1 MDASSPV
8 IPTGPLPHPAM
19 DYAALRSE
27 ALELLGRLCGNQWT
41 DYNVHD
47 PGITILEQLCYA
59 ITDLAYRSDFPIAD
73 LIASSSGGAPWP
85 PPAEQI
91 LRGDPV
97 TTADLRE
104 LLRAAGATALRITP
118 LEASALRLY
127 FHERDS
133 STGSGELRLE
143 PPTSDPNAQPL
154 RPRGLRQVLVQP
166 PAILPEVERL
176 LHQARLLGEDFEVK
190 GLDPFRVAVFAELEV
205 ATVDDPEGLVVEIL
219 QNLQATIAPD
229 ADLAATAG
237 IRSSDILHALLD
249 LPPMRAVRSLAL
261 ADSPQAPPAERE
273 PWLLPIPAGV
283 APVIDPNSPIRLFR
297 DGVQLGVDRAA
308 VLRRGQPAA
317 DLAPRRQSPPTPL
330 PGRRRDLT
338 TFRSLRR
345 QLPTAYGVGPDGL
358 GSTAS
363 LQRRAQALQLQA
375 YLLIFDQLFS
385 NTLAQLA
392 LAPSLLS
399 PSAGSEDGQEHSY
412 ASRPMEDPPLRFDT
426 LIDLPVTEYA
436 ANMRQWVE
444 PGDPRERRQ
453 RFLAHLLARFGEELT
468 PPGADLLSL
477 RREFLADI
485 ARMGGARGSG
495 ADMLDEAAG
504 PGGFEER
511 LRRKLG
517 LPGFFPQNS
526 QDPPFLVIDH
536 ILLRPLPEDSAQA
549 SDLGDESI
557 PFLAAVPWPDP
568 WSLRVTL
575 VVNDDPGLKKAAA
588 AGMGNAT
595 TLADLV
601 ARFDGLVARTFAA
614 ELPAHLSPHLLWFGN
629 SGPDEPDLWK
639 QTLEA
644 WRAFRS
650 LLREYYKARQQG
662 SKAVRSLQ
670 LPCRDARDRVI
681 ELLWHPAKA
690 ETPGTG
696 LGLPWPL
703 RDVPMPQQ
711 LVVASGLT
719 ATIDLGFS
727 QRGVR
732 YELYDAATGKP
743 VQADPANPAS
753 PVVAANGKGQPM
765 QLTTPRILKDTI
777 YRVRAIK
784 DPAGPPGAPER
795 ATWLRGEI
803 RVIEGIDTSLVPVIR
818 GLDPV
823 DPQAP
828 PQFTARLCDH
838 GESVTVDIPA
848 SQDGMEYDLIVSD
861 PDLLRSRDEAKLR
874 QKPRQSRGSVGGN
887 GDIVSLVYQAA
898 AEDVDLL
905 VRVSRTTPTAEGTQ
919 VDFLN
924 TVLSL
929 RVRPDPAVPAEV
941 VKPVRPFAELGLLQV
956 GGTMMKSQRGATYQ
970 LWKRQ
975 IRDGEFVTNPFHPP
989 PDAAEPSLPVAG
1001 DGRTILVARPVPT
1014 ADPLASLAS
1023 LGFTPAPVA
1032 PQVGNGAILA
1042 FDLGHSGTD
1051 TTWVVLA
1058 SKQHRLGPLDDPDP
1072 HPRTGSSVVQLTQ
1085 AGVQLVR
1092 PDPTVSLVLV
1102 RWQQDASGGLWRMF
1116 GGEPGV
1122 FYAFSRAATALG
1134 RETYVHQSDER
1145 DPSLAKGVG
1154 QLRLEV
1160 DLAIAAAPLPG
1171 PAPSGQDSPPALLDL
1186 ALATADLAAPLQVRA
1201 RRAMT
1206 GLLADLAGPPLLV
1219 RVEPPIVKSGS
1230 PARIQLIGRPGETY
1244 ALQLGGNPVGA
1255 PQPGAGAELTFSTD
1269 LLTSATTFQLVIT
1282 PQTGAVQQLPVP
1294 VRVEA

>member
-1 MDASSPV
+1 
-8 IPTGPLPHPAM
+8 M

-27 ALELLGRLCGNQWT
+27 ALDLLGRLCGNQWT

-59 ITDLAYRSDFPIAD
+59 ITDLAYRSDFAIAD
-73 LIASSSGGAPWP
+73 LIASSSGGDPWP
-85 PPAEQI
+85 PPAERI

-97 TTADLRE
+97 TTEDLLE
-104 LLRAAGATALRITP
+104 QLRTAAATALRIAP
-118 LEASALRLY
+118 LEASALTLY

-133 STGSGELRLE
+133 GTGSGELRLE

-176 LHQARLLGEDFEVK
+176 LHQARLLGEDFEVR
-190 GLDPFRVAVFAELEV
+190 GLDPFRVAVFADLEV
-205 ATVDDPEGLVVEIL
+205 AAVDDPEGLVLEIL

-229 ADLAATAG
+229 ADLAAAAG
-237 IRSSDILHALLD
+237 IRSSDLLHALLD
-249 LPPMRAVRSLAL
+249 LPPVRAVRSLAL
-261 ADSPQAPPAERE
+261 AAAPDAPPAERK

-297 DGVQLGVDRAA
+297 DGVQLGVDRTA
-308 VLRRGQPAA
+308 VLRRWQPAA
-317 DLAPRRQSPPTPL
+317 ELAPSPQSPPTPL

-345 QLPTAYGVGPDGL
+345 QLPATYGVGPDGL
-358 GSTAS
+358 GSNAS
-363 LQRRAQALQLQA
+363 PERRAQALQLQA

-392 LAPSLLS
+392 LAPVLLS
-399 PSAGSEDGQEHSY
+399 ASAGSGDGQEHSY

-595 TLADLV
+595 TLAELV
-601 ARFDGLVARTFAA
+601 ARFDGLVARTFAT
-614 ELPAHLSPHLLWFGN
+614 ELPAHLTPHLLWFGN
-629 SGPDEPDLWK
+629 GGPDEPELWK
-639 QTLEA
+639 RMLEA

-650 LLREYYKARQQG
+650 LLKDYYKARPKG
-662 SKAVRSLQ
+662 SEAVRSLQ

-690 ETPGTG
+690 GTSATG

-703 RDVPMPQQ
+703 RDIPVPQQ
-711 LVVASGLT
+711 LVVASGLP
-719 ATIDLGFS
+719 ATIDLGVSQDGGDCFS
-727 QRGVR
+727 QPGVR
-732 YELYDAATGKP
+732 YELYDAATGEP

-753 PVVAANGKGQPM
+753 PVVAAQGTGQTKRPI
-765 QLTTPRILKDTI
+765 QLITPKILKDSI

-784 DPAGPPGAPER
+784 DPVGPLGAPER

-803 RVIEGIDTSLVPVIR
+803 RVIEGIDTSIVAEFRDLPR
-818 GLDPV
+818 V
-823 DPQAP
+823 DAEAP
-828 PQFTARLCDH
+828 PQFSARLCDH
-838 GESVTVDIPA
+838 GLNVTVDIPA
-848 SQDGMEYDLIVSD
+848 SQDGIEYDLIVAD
-861 PDLLRSRDEAKLR
+861 PSLLKSRDEVKIR
-874 QKPRQSRGSVGGN
+874 QKPRQSTASVRGN
-887 GDIVSLVYQAA
+887 GDTISLFYPAA
-898 AEDVDLL
+898 AEDLDLL
-905 VRVSRTTPTAEGTQ
+905 VRASRTTPTAVGPQ
-919 VDFLN
+919 VDILA
-924 TVLSL
+924 TVLCL
-929 RVRPDPAVPAEV
+929 RVRPDRAVPVTV

-956 GGTMMKSQRGATYQ
+956 GGTLMKTQRGATYE
-970 LWKRQ
+970 LWQRR
-975 IRDGEFVTNPFHPP
+975 IRDGEFVRDPFQPP
-989 PDAAEPSLPVAG
+989 PDAAEPSLSVPG
-1001 DGRTILVARPVPT
+1001 DGPIIRVARPAPA
-1014 ADPLASLAS
+1014 ADPLVLAS
-1023 LGFTPAPVA
+1023 LGFSPAAAA
-1032 PQVGNGAILA
+1032 PQLGNGAILD
-1042 FDLGHSGTD
+1042 FDLGPSSTD
-1051 TTWVVLA
+1051 TTWVALA
-1058 SKQHRLGPLDDPDP
+1058 SKQHRLGPLDGSD
-1072 HPRTGSSVVQLTQ
+1072 PRTGTSRVQLTQ
-1085 AGVQLVR
+1085 AGLQLVR

-1102 RWQQDASGGLWRMF
+1102 RWQQEARGGSWRML

-1122 FYAFSRAATALG
+1122 FYAFSRAATGLG
-1134 RETYVHQSDER
+1134 GEAYVHQRDES
-1145 DPSLAKGVG
+1145 DPSVAKGVG

-1160 DLAIAAAPLPG
+1160 DLAIAAAALLG
-1171 PAPSGQDSPPALLDL
+1171 VAPSGEMPAVVLVDL
-1186 ALATADLAAPLQVRA
+1186 ALAPADLAAPVQVRA

-1206 GLLADLAGPPLLV
+1206 GLLADLSGPPLLV
-1219 RVEPPIVKSGS
+1219 RVEPPVVKSGS
-1230 PARIQLIGRPGETY
+1230 PASIQLIGRPGDTY

-1255 PQPGAGAELTFSTD
+1255 PQPGAGAELTFGTD
-1269 LLTSATTFQLVIT
+1269 PLTTTTTFQLVIT
-1282 PQTGAVQQLPVP
+1282 PQAGGVRRVPVP
-1294 VRVEA
+1294 VRVEV